1 MNSCF
6 ITRCRRRVRH
16 LYPNQII
23 SLYNALVIPK
33 LLYGIEIINLTVT
46 EKETLNRQAR
56 CSLKSLLGVSKHAKN
71 LVNRLYN
78 LENVSVLL
86 DNRKIRLISELVRKE
101 KTRSYVLHVM
111 TLSGKGRSFSIVED
125 IRNACVSNNV
135 DFGM

>member
-1 MNSCF
+1 M
-6 ITRCRRRVRH
+6 
-16 LYPNQII
+16 
-23 SLYNALVIPK
+23 
-33 LLYGIEIINLTVT
+33 
-46 EKETLNRQAR
+46 
-56 CSLKSLLGVSKHAKN
+56 KSLLGVSKHAKN

-111 TLSGKGRSFSIVED
+111 TLSGKDRLFSIVED

-135 DFGM
+135 DFGMYIMDCKRKPIVSLIDNHEQNDELAILKDCVSNLHLFKNRQLLKDILESAIY